1 MIAVFKKELWAY
13 FGNWS
18 AWVIIASFSLLGSLF
33 LFFFENNFN
42 FFDIGAASM
51 QTYFVL
57 VPWLFM
63 FIIPALS
70 MKTLAE
76 EQQSGTLGWLFSQPL
91 KLTEII
97 GGKFLS
103 VWLIGVL
110 CLLPSI
116 VYFNTISTL
125 SIPEGNIDFGMT
137 LGGYVG
143 LLLLIGAFTAVGIL
157 ASALSS
163 NQVMAYLIGVF
174 LCFFMFFGIEQL
186 ASYKLLG
193 GGDYILQ
200 NFGFYYHYITFTR
213 GLIDTKDVF
222 YFGLIIFLGLK
233 AAILF
238 VERKK

>member
-125 SIPEGNIDFGMT
+125 SIPEGNIDFGI
-137 LGGYVG
+137 
-143 LLLLIGAFTAVGIL
+143 IGAFTAVGIL

-200 NFGFYYHYITFTR
+200 NFGFYYHYIAFTR

-233 AAILF
+233 VAILF

>member
-143 LLLLIGAFTAVGIL
+143 LLL
-157 ASALSS
+157 
-163 NQVMAYLIGVF
+163 F

-200 NFGFYYHYITFTR
+200 NLGFYYHYIAFTR

>member
-1 MIAVFKKELWAY
+1 MIAILKKELWAY

-18 AWVIIASFSLLGSLF
+18 AWVIIASFSILGSLF

-42 FFDIGAASM
+42 FFDVGSASM

-70 MKTLAE
+70 MKSLAE
-76 EQQSGTLGWLFSQPL
+76 EQQSGTLSWLFSQPL
-91 KLTEII
+91 KLNQIII
-97 GGKFLS
+97 GKFIS
-103 VWLIGVL
+103 IWLIGVF
-110 CLLPSI
+110 CLLPSFI
-116 VYFNTISTL
+116 YYNTISTL

-137 LGGYVG
+137 FSGYFG
-143 LLLLIGAFTAVGIL
+143 LLVLVAAFSAVGIL
-157 ASALSS
+157 ASAISS

-174 LCFFMFFGIEQL
+174 LCFFLFFGIEQL

-193 GGDYILQ
+193 GADYVLQ
-200 NFGFYYHYITFTR
+200 NLGFYYHYIAFTR
-213 GLIDTKDVF
+213 GLVDTRDLF
-222 YFGLIIFLGLK
+222 YFILIVYLSLSLAVF
-233 AAILF
+233 F